1 MCSSIMHKNLA
12 LIILGC
18 FCFAGCVNVNL
29 IRVQAV
35 EDAINSEP
43 INAITAGCTGLGL
56 TKDCDS
62 YSGANRIVTLKG
74 IKMRVAGDESGGRIL
89 LMLHENECDLGQ
101 LACKTNASN
110 RNYHIVKSIFMEN
123 NVTIIDVKAL
133 FTGNSIVGYSF
144 FVDDDGYS
152 LLN

>member
-1 MCSSIMHKNLA
+1 MLLA
-12 LIILGC
+12 LPGCDNREHYDAKATEARALLGWLND
-18 FCFAGCVNVNL
+18 ASP
-29 IRVQAV
+29 I